1 MDYKQ
6 ILQDKFWLPD
16 FRPWQLDIIQSVVN
30 KNDTLVF
37 MPTWWGKSLTY
48 QFSGII
54 LPGIVLV
61 ISPLISLMK
70 DQVDKLNE
78 LNLQARLINSSISAQ
93 EKRYILD
100 EITNTDPDQ
109 PWNIKFL
116 YIAPERL
123 NDEMFL
129 NIIKSIKIS
138 LIAIDEAHCISQW
151 WHDFRPSYLK
161 IKDFIWSLRRE
172 KIFPILALTA
182 TATQKVKE
190 DIKQRLWISENAEF
204 TTWFDRKNLV
214 YIVREI
220 TKEQEKLQKVLDVV
234 KSTPPYWIVY
244 CSSVKAVSK
253 VYQYLIENWIRAWIY
268 TWEMKQEL
276 RQSQQEMFMNS
287 QIDVIVATNAFGM
300 WIDKADVRYVVHYN
314 LPWSIENYYQEAWR
328 AGRDWKTSY
337 CVTIAS
343 YQDTIIQE
351 FFIENTYPP
360 REDILKLYDYL

>member
-138 LIAIDEAHCISQW
+138 LIAIDEAFIVFRNGDMILEFKLFKKLRILFLGRLEGEKYTTPSLSFGGEGTKRKKIS
-151 WHDFRPSYLK
+151 
-161 IKDFIWSLRRE
+161 
-172 KIFPILALTA
+172 
-182 TATQKVKE
+182 V
-190 DIKQRLWISENAEF
+190 
-204 TTWFDRKNLV
+204 RKN
-214 YIVREI
+214 R
-220 TKEQEKLQKVLDVV
+220 V
-234 KSTPPYWIVY
+234 KKP
-244 CSSVKAVSK
+244 
-253 VYQYLIENWIRAWIY
+253 LICFW
-268 TWEMKQEL
+268 
-276 RQSQQEMFMNS
+276 
-287 QIDVIVATNAFGM
+287 FG
-300 WIDKADVRYVVHYN
+300 
-314 LPWSIENYYQEAWR
+314 
-328 AGRDWKTSY
+328 
-337 CVTIAS
+337 
-343 YQDTIIQE
+343 
-351 FFIENTYPP
+351 
-360 REDILKLYDYL
+360 